1 VEKAVGNQPILGET
15 SAVLWTASNPKKDL
29 EIASL
34 KGLRCTASRA
44 RNLSRHQPR

>member
-1 VEKAVGNQPILGET
+1 VGNQPILGET
-15 SAVLWTASNPKKDL
+15 SAVLWRAFNRKKDL
-29 EIASL
+29 EIAFQ